1 MKETEERRIKRYLT
15 RVMLG
20 KEVEGD
26 FVSVKTGKDT
36 TEMQY
41 IERPI
46 PTTLRLKAAEMLLKG
61 FGDCSGLDMLPV
73 VLYDDIGGCGD
84 GK

>member
-1 MKETEERRIKRYLT
+1 MKESEERRIKRYLM

-20 KEVEGD
+20 KETEGD
-26 FVSVKTGKDT
+26 YVSVKTGKDT
-36 TEMQY
+36 TEMRY

-61 FGDCSGLDMLPV
+61 FGDGAGFDMLPV
-73 VLYDDIGGCGD
+73 VLYDDIGGGAD